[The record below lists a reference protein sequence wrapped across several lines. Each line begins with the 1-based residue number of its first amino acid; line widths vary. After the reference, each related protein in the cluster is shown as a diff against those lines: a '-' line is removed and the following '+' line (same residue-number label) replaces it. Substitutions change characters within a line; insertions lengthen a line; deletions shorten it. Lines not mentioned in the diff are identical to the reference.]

1 VAGTFDS
8 AARAVGLLPHR
19 LVADQAAD
27 MTVTQGGETH
37 GEELRHVERNAAL
50 MDDAGVRHT
59 RSSSS
64 HPTRSARGP
73 ARHGRPAW
81 SAHTLTSWS
90 ARTSTPDC

>member
-19 LVADQAAD
+19 LAADQAAD

-50 MDDAGVRHT
+50 MDDAGVRHVLIT
-59 RSSSS
+59 DDGTGVGVVCVRDVL
-64 HPTRSARGP
+64 PVLLRGL
-73 ARHGRPAW
+73 R
-81 SAHTLTSWS
+81 
-90 ARTSTPDC
+90 